1 MTKLTKKKSLFSNK
15 INKLTV
21 CMFMCLSLKKYTYNF
36 RIYLICEQSIS
47 TTILIYSSDQ
57 TFHCVFVFVCI
68 INN

>member
-1 MTKLTKKKSLFSNK
+1 
-15 INKLTV
+15 
-21 CMFMCLSLKKYTYNF
+21 MFMCLSLKKYTYNF